1 MAPTS
6 DPAWL
11 EGMYNNLARVK
22 EHPAYFARWARE
34 SAAAR
39 DTLPS
44 RIDLRYGEGV
54 NETLDVFPAPVPDA
68 PVLVFIHGG
77 YWRAMDKKDHSFIA
91 PAFNDRGICVVQ
103 PNYALCPGTPEQ
115 PVTVPGIL
123 LQMVRALAWTWR
135 NVAAHGGDP
144 ARITVAGHSAGG
156 HMAAALLAC
165 DWKAVAPDLPEHL
178 VRNALSIS
186 GLYDLAP
193 LQRTPFLEQVLRLS
207 DEDVR
212 RASPAHWPA
221 PKRGQLYAVAG
232 GNESEEFIRHN
243 AMIRE
248 AWGPH
253 TVPVCEV
260 LAGLDHFGVVDA
272 LADSSHRLH
281 RLAVQLLEA

>member
-1 MAPTS
+1 MAPTR

-22 EHPAYFARWARE
+22 DHPAYFTRWARE

-207 DEDVR
+207 DDDVR
-212 RASPAHWPA
+212 RASPAYWPA
-221 PKRGQLYAVAG
+221 PKRGLLYAVAG

-248 AWGPH
+248 AWGSRA
-253 TVPVCEV
+253 VPVCEV
-260 LAGLDHFGVVDA
+260 LPGLDHFGVVDA

>member
-1 MAPTS
+1 MAPTR

-11 EGMYNNLARVK
+11 EGMYTNLARVK

-135 NVAAHGGDP
+135 NVAAH
-144 ARITVAGHSAGG
+144 
-156 HMAAALLAC
+156 
-165 DWKAVAPDLPEHL
+165 
-178 VRNALSIS
+178 
-186 GLYDLAP
+186 
-193 LQRTPFLEQVLRLS
+193 
-207 DEDVR
+207 
-212 RASPAHWPA
+212 
-221 PKRGQLYAVAG
+221 
-232 GNESEEFIRHN
+232 
-243 AMIRE
+243 
-248 AWGPH
+248 
-253 TVPVCEV
+253 
-260 LAGLDHFGVVDA
+260 
-272 LADSSHRLH
+272 
-281 RLAVQLLEA
+281 